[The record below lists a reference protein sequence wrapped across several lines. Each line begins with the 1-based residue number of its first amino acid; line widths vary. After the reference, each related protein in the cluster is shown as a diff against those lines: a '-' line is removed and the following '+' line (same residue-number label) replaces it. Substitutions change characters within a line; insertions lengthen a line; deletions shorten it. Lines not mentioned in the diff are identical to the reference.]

1 MRGEVWVYRFFDVAQ
16 EIHLD
21 EVEGLFVHREAP
33 VRRMRLLKVRPRS
46 LEIKNLPVTVDLG
59 EVEIPLRSRML
70 RGRIRARLY
79 DFGVLS
85 LVARITLPE
94 DWDVEDVKRLAVE
107 LNEDEEDDP
116 FERIFTNVRDDIVRS
131 LAGALEGEGSPEYV
145 HEFTLYVL
153 PEWPKERDA
162 AELLLGEAER
172 LSEAMRR
179 EVLRHRVSYTDDAV
193 IVTSVAAWTNDPE
206 EAPDV
211 GALLEFAHA
220 QFLELRYYDDL
231 LDSELTKLYEI
242 LENQRS
248 WGFFSLRRH
257 EEVMRYIM
265 ELLVETA
272 EFTSRV
278 RNAVKVTQDVYYL
291 RLYQVALEL
300 LRVEEWSA
308 SIREKME
315 ILERNYELLSDSYMT
330 NRFMLIDTLILLLI
344 FLEIVLGFF
353 FLR

>member
-1 MRGEVWVYRFFDVAQ
+1 MHGEVWVYRFFDVAQ
-16 EIHLD
+16 EINLNG
-21 EVEGLFVHREAP
+21 VESLFLRREAP

-59 EVEIPLRSRML
+59 EAELPLRTQVL
-70 RGRIRARLY
+70 QGRLRARLY

-85 LVARITLPE
+85 LVARISLPE
-94 DWDVEDVKRLAVE
+94 DWNVEDAKRLAVE

-116 FERIFTNVRDDIVRS
+116 FERVFIGVRDDIVRS
-131 LAGALEGEGSPEYV
+131 LAGALEGGGSPAYV
-145 HEFTLYVL
+145 HEFTLYIL

-162 AELLLGEAER
+162 AELLLGESGR

-179 EVLRHRVSYTDDAV
+179 EVLSHRVSYADDAV
-193 IVTSVAAWTNDPE
+193 IVTSIAAWTNDPE

-242 LENQRS
+242 LENRRS
-248 WGFFSLRRH
+248 WGFFDLRRH

-265 ELLVETA
+265 ELIVETA

-291 RLYQVALEL
+291 RIYQVALEL

-315 ILERNYELLSDSYMT
+315 ILERNYELLSDAYMT
-330 NRFMLIDTLILLLI
+330 NRFMLIDTLILFLI
-344 FLEIVLGFF
+344 LLEIILGFF